1 MYKIELD
8 WVKGTTFMQAAM
20 SNDTKV
26 ILGLTYCEAGHLR
39 LLLNRIRHSC
49 KSVSRPGVDYV
60 TPRGFK
66 LEFDDE
72 CYGYLLE
79 MAELLKLPRK

>member
-1 MYKIELD
+1 MYKVDLD
-8 WVKGTTFMQAAM
+8 WAKGTTFMQAVL
-20 SNDTKV
+20 SNETKV

-49 KSVSRPGVDYV
+49 KPVSRRGVDYV

-66 LEFDDE
+66 LEFNEEDF
-72 CYGYLLE
+72 GYLLW
-79 MAELLKLPRK
+79 RKRNCCAF